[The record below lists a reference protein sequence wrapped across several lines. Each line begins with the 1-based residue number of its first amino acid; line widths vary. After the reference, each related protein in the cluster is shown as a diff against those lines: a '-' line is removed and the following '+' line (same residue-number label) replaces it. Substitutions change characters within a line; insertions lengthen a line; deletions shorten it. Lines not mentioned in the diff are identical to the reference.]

1 MLYMVIEQFKTEG
14 AAQVYRRA
22 KEQGRML
29 PDGLEY
35 VSSWVDLDFAICF
48 QLMKTDDESLFEQW
62 TSHWNDLVDFKIIPV
77 RTSAEAF
84 EVIAPR
90 L

>member
-1 MLYMVIEQFKTEG
+1 MLYMVVEKFKPG
-14 AAQVYRRA
+14 AAVELYRRA
-22 KEQGRML
+22 TTQGRML
-29 PDGLEY
+29 PDGLAY
-35 VSSWVDLDFAICF
+35 VASWVDLKFNTCF
-48 QLMKTDDESLFEQW
+48 QLMETDNENLFDEWIRHWQDLAEFEI
-62 TSHWNDLVDFKIIPV
+62 VAV